1 MGIPVLVLGYSGSGK
16 SASMRNFA
24 DNEITLVNVNGKQL
38 PFRNQHTNILST
50 DNYND
55 IMAYMKSAKTK
66 IIVIDDSQYLMV
78 NEFMRRAKE
87 TGFQKFT
94 DIAQHYWNLI
104 KAVETLPADTVVY
117 FLQHLD
123 RDEGG
128 REKAK
133 TIGKLLD
140 EKIAVEGMFTI
151 VLKSLSQDGKYY
163 FATQTDGNDTCKSPI
178 GLFDQRYID
187 NDLKFVDEAVRAYY
201 RFSEA
206 EICEDC
212 KNEILAS
219 KGIATSEIVR
229 RTKERYG
236 VQLCWNCAA
245 GRAKNNVSEG

>member
-1 MGIPVLVLGYSGSGK
+1 MGIPVLILGYSGSGK

-55 IMAYMKSAKTK
+55 IMAYMKSAKTN

-104 KAVETLPADTVVY
+104 KSVETLPADTVVY

-123 RDEGG
+123 HDESGH
-128 REKAK
+128 
-133 TIGKLLD
+133 
-140 EKIAVEGMFTI
+140 
-151 VLKSLSQDGKYY
+151 DG
-163 FATQTDGNDTCKSPI
+163 S
-178 GLFDQRYID
+178 
-187 NDLKFVDEAVRAYY
+187 
-201 RFSEA
+201 
-206 EICEDC
+206 
-212 KNEILAS
+212 
-219 KGIATSEIVR
+219 
-229 RTKERYG
+229 
-236 VQLCWNCAA
+236 CA
-245 GRAKNNVSEG
+245 